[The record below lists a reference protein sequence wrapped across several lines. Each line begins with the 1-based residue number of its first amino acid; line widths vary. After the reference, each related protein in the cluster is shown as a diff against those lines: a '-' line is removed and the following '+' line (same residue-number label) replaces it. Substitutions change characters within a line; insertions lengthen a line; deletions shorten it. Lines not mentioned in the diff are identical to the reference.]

1 MMTLKFK
8 VGDKVVCT
16 LKEGEKDVYD
26 GQRVWGQTGII
37 KGIDSSKTQ
46 PYLVYFRKGYWWI
59 LESSIALIRQI
70 PKEEEICA
78 KIKELIAKQAKIKA
92 AKEKLCLS
100 SSGMKAAPRV
110 GRGITSGGTVT
121 DRRGVSAA
129 LTERSLQEAI
139 ESLESRRAAWTP
151 ADTARLQSWAQAITA
166 TSMELH
172 F

>member
-1 MMTLKFK
+1 MTLKFK
-8 VGDKVVCT
+8 VGDKVICT

-26 GQRVWGQTGII
+26 GHVVWGQTGII
-37 KGIDSSKTQ
+37 KGIDSSKPQ
-46 PYLVYFRKGYWWI
+46 PYLVYFERGYWWI

-100 SSGMKAAPRV
+100 SSGMKAAPHV

-121 DRRGVSAA
+121 DRHGVSAA

-139 ESLESRRAAWTP
+139 ESLGSREVAWSS
-151 ADTARLQSWAQAITA
+151 ADTARLRSWAQSITA
-166 TSMELH
+166 TPMDLP